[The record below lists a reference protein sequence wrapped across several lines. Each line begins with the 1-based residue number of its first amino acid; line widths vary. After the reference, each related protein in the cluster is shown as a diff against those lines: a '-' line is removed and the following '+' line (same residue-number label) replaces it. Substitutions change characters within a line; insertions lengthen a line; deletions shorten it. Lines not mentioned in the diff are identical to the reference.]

1 MFKVVVTDYEFDS
14 LDIEKEELKKIDALL
29 VAGKCKKEEEIIEL
43 AHDADG
49 ILNQY
54 TMVTKKVIDSLEK
67 CKVIVRYGI
76 GINTI
81 DVPAATSKGIYVV
94 NVPDYC
100 IEEVAIH
107 AFSLILSL
115 ARRVVFMNNKF
126 KVNSCNYISA
136 KPIRRLST
144 MKLGLLGFGNIA
156 RRVTKI
162 AIASGFTCLSYD
174 SYVSGE
180 SMAEYGCSK
189 VDLITLLKESDFIS
203 IHVPLNKDTH
213 HLIGE
218 EEISMMKSTAY
229 IINTSRGSI
238 IDENALVEALVKNKI
253 AGAALDVV
261 EVEPIERDN
270 PLLKLDNVILTPH
283 VAWYSEEAMIELR
296 VKAVHEIIRVLNGE
310 LPKSWVNK
318 GCPRE

>member
-14 LDIEKEELKKIDALL
+14 LDIEKEELKKIDAIL
-29 VAGKCKKEEEIIEL
+29 VAGQCKKEEEIIEL
-43 AHDADG
+43 AHDAHG

-54 TMVTKKVIDSLEK
+54 TMVTEKVIDSLEK

-81 DVPAATSKGIYVV
+81 DVAAATSKGIYVV

-126 KVNSCNYISA
+126 KVSTCNYISA
-136 KPIRRLST
+136 KPIKRLST

-174 SYVSGE
+174 PYVSGE
-180 SMAEYGCSK
+180 SMKEHGCSK